1 VGQFTVKNYQIA
13 KAPKLIR
20 LLGDKRK
27 PESAQHIIEFPG
39 GAIELSRTSEGHYW
53 AHIIINR
60 SGEALPDLQGL
71 RSAHGT
77 VLHSRFASDS
87 GIEAFPPREGI
98 YQIAVL
104 IGFTLEG

>member
-1 VGQFTVKNYQIA
+1 MGQFTVKNYQIA

-20 LLGDKRK
+20 LLGDKTK

-104 IGFTLEG
+104 IGSTLEG